1 MRSNW
6 LLIVVV
12 VAALAVA
19 YFLAAGDPLGLL
31 GGSGRDAGSGEAE
44 DGLESGGAGGEGT
57 SVAADGEA
65 RGPKLFGS
73 DALRRRGLGVV
84 RGRVL
89 DVRTGKGVAGAAL
102 LLTGVGHGKE
112 PVAARASSAADGT
125 FALADVAA
133 GEGLALR
140 VEAVGVGVRSVPG
153 VEVLPGQSWDLGD
166 LWLGKVGTIQGKVVD
181 SAGQPIAGADVQLHG
196 GASTLRDFFA
206 GGGFLEFFRNLDREP
221 EPLAKQESKS
231 DGAFRFEA
239 VSPGPHTLLV
249 RAPLF
254 RQTIVSVTLTGEGA
268 VEQVTVRL
276 GVGGT
281 LSGSVADAQGKP
293 VGGVTL
299 VAMTE
304 EGEVPS
310 PLARTFA
317 KSKDDGT
324 FVFTSLMGEGRQM
337 LIAAAAGY
345 PNTMLQVEAG
355 DQGVRM
361 VLRRGATLELR
372 LLRDRDGTPI
382 EGAQLLCSVGEAA
395 NLGDSGP
402 ATLIPGTTDRAGV
415 AVLEAPPGVLQM
427 LIVTH
432 AERPPAFWAS
442 QRGMVVPGMLKGPE
456 DAKVPEGRSQM
467 TFRAPEGVW
476 LVGRVLDSDKRPLPG
491 AEVNVLSFMGGANPV
506 LSAADGTF
514 RLAAERTSSSQVRAT
529 LTGWVQEKTDTANPL
544 DAAREDASEIK
555 VDILMR
561 AAVAVSGRVLA
572 PDGTPL
578 GGATVVVHKAPGQGN
593 DNAFDMTDFMGGAPT
608 TLTLADGSYVV
619 DGVPAG
625 KKVRVQARR
634 EGLVDG
640 GTAVFEVAEAGVT
653 SAPDVRML
661 AGASVEV
668 RVEAADDRRIA
679 GARVRVEVKRD
690 DGVEGDRFEQMMES
704 QSGRHDLRTGANG
717 EVSIPLL
724 PPGALTVRVSA
735 PGHAPWGAK
744 AKILAT
750 GAPQPPIVVK
760 LPPGV
765 ALSGKVLDGEG
776 QPIAEARVQVLNAE
790 HGAPVPPPASEDAGP
805 TAPVDDWQQEW
816 SRERRATT
824 DRAGLWKIADLPDR
838 PLRLRVSKEGFKT
851 TTVDVGPQREGLE
864 LRLAPQDKNA
874 AARIAEIDAE
884 LQKLYAK
891 FGDKTVDQQA
901 LMQQLAALQ
910 QERMSLAGE

>member
-31 GGSGRDAGSGEAE
+31 GGSGRDAGSGTAQ
-44 DGLESGGAGGEGT
+44 DGLEAGGAGDAGAGVEAG
-57 SVAADGEA
+57 GEA
-65 RGPKLFGS
+65 RGPTLFGS
-73 DALRRRGLGVV
+73 EALRRRGLGAV

-89 DVRTGKGVAGAAL
+89 DVRTGKGVTGATL

-125 FALADVAA
+125 FALAEVAA

-140 VEAVGVGVRSVPG
+140 IEAVGVGVRSVPG
-153 VEVLPGQSWDLGD
+153 VEVLPGQSSDLGD
-166 LWLGKVGTIQGKVVD
+166 LWLGKVGTTQGMAVD
-181 SAGQPIAGADVQLHG
+181 GAGQPVAGAEVPRPG
-196 GASTLRDFFA
+196 GASTLREFFA
-206 GGGFLEFFRNLDREP
+206 GGGFLDFFRNLDREP
-221 EPLAKQESKS
+221 EPLSKQESKS
-231 DGAFRFEA
+231 DGTFRFEA

-254 RQTIVSVTLTGEGA
+254 RQAIMTVTLTGEGA

-281 LSGSVADAQGKP
+281 LSGTVADAQGKAL
-293 VGGVTL
+293 GGVTL
-299 VAMTE
+299 VAMSE
-304 EGEVPS
+304 EDSVPS

-317 KSKDDGT
+317 RSKDDGT
-324 FVFTSLMGEGRQM
+324 FLFTSLMGEGRQM
-337 LIAAAAGY
+337 LIAAAPGY
-345 PNTMLQVEAG
+345 PNTMLQVESG

-372 LLRDRDGTPI
+372 LLRDGDGTPI
-382 EGAQLLCSVGEAA
+382 EGAQLLCSVGEGT

-402 ATLIPGTTDRAGV
+402 STLIPGTTDRAGV
-415 AVLEAPPGVLQM
+415 AVVEAPPGVLQM
-427 LIVTH
+427 LIVSH
-432 AERPPAFWAS
+432 SERPPAFWAS
-442 QRGMVVPGMLKGPE
+442 QRGMVMPGMLKGPKE
-456 DAKVPEGRSQM
+456 PTVPEGRSQM
-467 TFRAPEGVW
+467 TFRATDGVW
-476 LVGRVLDSDKRPLPG
+476 LVGRVLDTEKRPLAG
-491 AEVNVLSFMGGANPV
+491 AEVNVLSFMGGATPV
-506 LSAADGTF
+506 LSAADGSF

-529 LTGWVQEKTDTANPL
+529 LVGWVQEKTDVANPG
-544 DAAREDASEIK
+544 AGATEDVAEMK
-555 VDILMR
+555 VDIIMR

-578 GGATVVVHKAPGQGN
+578 GGATVVVRKAPGQGN
-593 DNAFDMTDFMGGAPT
+593 ENAFDMTEFMGGAPT

-653 SAPDVRML
+653 SAPDVHML

-668 RVEAADDRRIA
+668 RVEAADGRRIA

-690 DGVEGDRFEQMMES
+690 DGVEGDRFEQMMEV
-704 QSGRHDLRTGANG
+704 QSGRQDLRTGANG

-760 LPPGV
+760 LPPGIE
-765 ALSGKVLDGEG
+765 LSGKVLDGQG
-776 QPIAEARVQVLNAE
+776 QPLADVRVQVLNLDPAPGAVPSDDPAE
-790 HGAPVPPPASEDAGP
+790 SS
-805 TAPVDDWQQEW
+805 DWQQDW
-816 SRERRATT
+816 DRSRRATT
-824 DRAGLWKIADLPDR
+824 ARDGLWKLGDLPDR
-838 PLRLRVSKEGFKT
+838 PLQLRLSKQGFKT
-851 TTVDVGPQREGLE
+851 ISHPVGPQREGLE
-864 LRLAPQDKNA
+864 LRLETQDKNA

-884 LQKLYAK
+884 LQKLYPK
-891 FGDKTVDQQA
+891 FGDKSVDQQA

-910 QERMSLAGE
+910 QERQSLAGE